1 MTPAFAVEYSRSALQ
16 VAMLVSAPVLTA
28 GLVVGLVVSI
38 FQAVTQIHEASLAFI
53 PKIVAMAVAAYLS
66 AGWMIDTLLDFTR
79 HSFSLLPQMGG

>member
-1 MTPAFAVEYSRSALQ
+1 MTPAFAVEYARSALQ

-53 PKIVAMAVAAYLS
+53 PKIVAMAIAAYLS
-66 AGWMIDTLLDFTR
+66 AGWMIETLLDFTR

>member
-1 MTPAFAVEYSRSALQ
+1 MTPAFAVEYARSALQ
-16 VAMLVSAPVLTA
+16 VAMLVSGPVLTA

-53 PKIVAMAVAAYLS
+53 PKIVAMAIAAYLS